1 MSEFEPPDSYS
12 LEPPADSML
21 MEAFARFGLVT
32 HSACMVPILRKAW
45 KAAHASD
52 ATILIEGETGTG
64 KQVLAE
70 AIHHLDLKR
79 GSRGFVTAHCAT
91 VQENLAES
99 ELFGHL
105 KGSFSGALNSRKGL
119 FRAAQ
124 GGTLFL
130 DDVNDLPASIQAKLL
145 DVLQR
150 GVVRPVGSDQEVPTD
165 VRVIAAANKPL
176 KDLVRQNAFRADL
189 YYRLDVVHL
198 QLPPLRE
205 RHGDLPALMLALAQ
219 RNQSLYNAIEEI
231 DPQLARHLESE
242 QFEGNIRQLE
252 HAVRRMLLEKSS
264 GKCLALSDW
273 MAQAT
278 QESVRSECADPAEEA
293 ARLLW
298 AAVTSG
304 RITYESAF
312 FVLEEK
318 LLRAAL
324 DQPAKTRREIAFEL
338 GMSERTFYQKLKDH
352 GLAAKTPRSA
362 AEISSQDAEF
372 STAAKAKSA

>member
-1 MSEFEPPDSYS
+1 MPITDPAHKHPFEPPSNVV
-12 LEPPADSML
+12 LRET
-21 MEAFARFGLVT
+21 FARLGLVT
-32 HSACMVPILRKAW
+32 ASECMIPVLRHAW

-64 KQVLAE
+64 KQVLAQ
-70 AIHHLDLKR
+70 AIHRLDQKR
-79 GSRGFVTAHCAT
+79 SCHSFVTAHCAT

-105 KGSFSGALNSRKGL
+105 KGSFSGALNQRRGL
-119 FRAAQ
+119 FRAAE

-150 GVVRPVGSDQEVPTD
+150 GVVRPVGSDQEIPVD

-176 KDLVRQNAFRADL
+176 QDLIRQNAFRADL
-189 YYRLDVVHL
+189 YYRLDVVRL
-198 QLPPLRE
+198 QIPPLRE
-205 RHGDLPALMLALAQ
+205 RSGDLPALLLALAQ
-219 RNQSLYNAIEEI
+219 RNESLYKVIDEI

-252 HAVRRMLLEKSS
+252 HAVRRMLLEKNS

-273 MAQAT
+273 MAQAR
-278 QESVRSECADPAEEA
+278 QDPVCSESSDPSEQA

-298 AAVTSG
+298 TAVNSG
-304 RITYESAF
+304 RFTYDTAF
-312 FVLEEK
+312 ALLEEK
-318 LLRAAL
+318 LLRAAR
-324 DQPAKTRREIAFEL
+324 DQHTKTRRQIAFEL

-352 GLAAKTPRSA
+352 GLASKVPRA
-362 AEISSQDAEF
+362 AARIGSNGAEF
-372 STAAKAKSA
+372 STTHKAKTA